1 MCWKRE
7 PADANAA
14 QAITRIRA
22 RLLAHREVDDYY
34 ARSISLL
41 AAMEPHALG
50 PLEME
55 VLGLL
60 DPSEPLAVAAIQAR
74 LAGRGHE
81 LAYTTVMTVLVRLHK
96 KGLAT
101 RVKEGNR
108 FLYTATR
115 RAPGVSEGILTKIRR
130 SLFQS
135 DRMKPILALLDDDE
149 LTDDELRALRRVIDE
164 RRRGRRS

>member
-1 MCWKRE
+1 MQPE
-7 PADANAA
+7 SH
-14 QAITRIRA
+14 T
-22 RLLAHREVDDYY
+22 
-34 ARSISLL
+34 
-41 AAMEPHALG
+41 LG

-74 LAGRGHE
+74 LGAGGRE
-81 LAYTTVMTVLVRLHK
+81 LAYTTVMTVLGRLHK

-108 FLYTATR
+108 YLYTATR
-115 RAPGVSEGILTKIRR
+115 RAPGVSEGILTRIRR
-130 SLFQS
+130 ALFQG
-135 DRMKPILALLDDDE
+135 DRTRPILALLDDEE
-149 LTDDELRALRRVIDE
+149 LTDDELKSLRRVIDE